1 MEKSAWEVG
10 DQEEAPP
17 WGDLAQGLGNFIV
30 VYSDLLRFQHWLDQ
44 VASLR
49 AERKRTGVYVIFF
62 PLRVIERTLVQV
74 SILSTA
80 NAGHLE

>member
-1 MEKSAWEVG
+1 M
-10 DQEEAPP
+10 
-17 WGDLAQGLGNFIV
+17 

-62 PLRVIERTLVQV
+62 SPSGNRKDIGISIYFKYSKCRELRMSNKIA
-74 SILSTA
+74 SS
-80 NAGHLE
+80 